1 MSKKILITGATGMI
15 GGLILESA
23 LKDTLI
29 TEVISIVRKKSGV
42 SHPKLKEVI
51 ISNFL
56 DYSSIEELL
65 IEIDAV
71 YYCLGVY
78 TGKAPRD
85 EFRKI
90 TVDYPAALAN
100 KLIEYSP
107 QANFCLLSGQ
117 GADRSEKSAL
127 MFAKDKG
134 AIENLLS
141 SLGLRAFYAF
151 RPAYIYPVIPRNEPN
166 FTYRLF
172 RIFYPIVRLLGKNFS
187 IRSTDLANA
196 MYKVGL
202 EGAQK
207 EVLENRDIV
216 RMSE

>member
-23 LKDTLI
+23 LKDNLI
-29 TEVISIVRKKSGV
+29 TEVVSIVRKKSGV
-42 SHPKLKEVI
+42 SHQKLKEVI

-56 DYSSIEELL
+56 DYSNIGDSL
-65 IEIDAV
+65 IDIDAV

-90 TVDYPAALAN
+90 TVDFPAALAT
-100 KLIEYSP
+100 KLIKYSP
-107 QANFCLLSGQ
+107 QVNFCLLSGQ

-141 SLGLRAFYAF
+141 RLGFGAFYTF
-151 RPAYIYPVIPRNEPN
+151 RPAYIYPVTPRNEPN

-172 RIFYPIVRLLGKNFS
+172 RMFYPIVRLLGNNFS
-187 IRSTDLANA
+187 IRSTELAKA

-202 EGAQK
+202 EGAHK

>member
-56 DYSSIEELL
+56 DYSSIGELL
-65 IEIDAV
+65 KDIDAV

-90 TVDYPAALAN
+90 TVDYPAALA
-100 KLIEYSP
+100 KTIATHSI
-107 QANFCLLSGQ
+107 QATFCLLSGQ
-117 GADRSEKSAL
+117 GADRSEKSSL

-134 AIENLLS
+134 VIENLLS
-141 SLGLRAFYAF
+141 GLGFKAFYAF
-151 RPAYIYPVIPRNEPN
+151 RPSYIYPVTPRTEPN
-166 FTYRLF
+166 FAYKFF
-172 RIFYPIVRLLGKNFS
+172 RTIYPLVRLLGKNFS
-187 IRSTDLANA
+187 IRSTELASA
-196 MYKVGL
+196 MYRVGL
-202 EGAQK
+202 VGAEK
-207 EVLENRDIV
+207 EVLENRDII
-216 RMSE
+216 SLAY

>member
-23 LKDTLI
+23 LKDDQLI
-29 TEVISIVRKKSGV
+29 DVLSIVRKKSGI
-42 SHPKLKEVI
+42 SHQKLKEVI
-51 ISNFL
+51 ITDFL
-56 DYSSIEELL
+56 DYSAIEDLL
-65 IEIDAV
+65 KNIDAV

-90 TVDYPAALAN
+90 TVDYPAALARTIF
-100 KLIEYSP
+100 KHSP

-117 GADRSEKSAL
+117 GADRSEKSSL

-134 AIENLLS
+134 EIENILS
-141 SLGLRAFYAF
+141 GLGFKAFYAF
-151 RPAYIYPVIPRNEPN
+151 RPSYIYPVTPRKEPN
-166 FTYRLF
+166 FAYTFF
-172 RIFYPIVRLLGKNFS
+172 RGLYPLVRILGKNFS
-187 IRSTDLANA
+187 IRSTALALV

-202 EGAQK
+202 VGAEK
-207 EVLENRDIV
+207 EVLENRDIIALAL
-216 RMSE
+216 